1 MIALKREGHT
11 NLRTTENRISWIANS
26 PELLTIGRDEQL
38 EKAVQVLLDEL
49 DGN

>member
-1 MIALKREGHT
+1 MPVPGT
-11 NLRTTENRISWIANS
+11 MTSVSWIANS